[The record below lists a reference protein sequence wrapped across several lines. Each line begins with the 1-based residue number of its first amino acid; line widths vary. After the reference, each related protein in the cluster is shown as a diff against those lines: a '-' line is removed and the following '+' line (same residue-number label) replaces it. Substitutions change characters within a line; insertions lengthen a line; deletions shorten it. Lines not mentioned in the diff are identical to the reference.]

1 MMFCTGL
8 IVACADP
15 SSSTEEMILA
25 TPADGAL
32 MDASR
37 SNPQDVG
44 AEGRLDISQ
53 PDMASTTP
61 SSLDVGLARM
71 DVQVSPLTDMSS
83 FQIDMAA
90 TSEAV
95 DMFTS
100 IQPMERRVQGLPL
113 IHDFSNADPDLVDA
127 LVRRALDG
135 LGLDAA
141 TGPHEQD
148 RIFVGKHYMV
158 WIDETGFYGKMN
170 GLWPL
175 NGESVDLNFV
185 LFDGLRPVNLLIV
198 GEDGNGR
205 WPAGYK
211 GAEHIEFPSDVAE
224 VDDDPNCTTAGLFCA
239 QYSLAEAGPYTDPD
253 IGSWRACNEGRPSFD
268 EHFAPVDI
276 EFTNRGLTLMYEG
289 PLTKQGDFGGSA
301 TGSGCHEHFL
311 FSDGVRRRVNL
322 RVGYALYADGL
333 TIDRLLQVRNAVGN
347 PTFDGPF
354 SFIGGFV
361 LSKFPNP
368 HRLKGF
374 HRHVWVETQEV
385 GIDWHE
391 RRITL
396 APQEWTR
403 LPNEVPT
410 RDIVLGWANQPVSL
424 SPYPN
429 FVMGQ
434 SLSISNH
441 GPNENGDSG
450 FCLCVVHGGIEMGG
464 GLRTGP
470 VENGRTSAVSVRR
483 LTLHREIPAPPDLAW
498 VYEAESELRNVIGR
512 VETNGRSANTVL
524 DEPGHLAFGPYASD
538 WSDGPKQAVFR
549 MLIDVVSGA
558 PEIVATADIFD
569 ATTQEIVASRQ
580 ILRSNFDL
588 PFTYRNI
595 AFDFDMTGR
604 EGHRME
610 TRLYWHDISYLRLD
624 RVTILER

>member
-1 MMFCTGL
+1 MMFCTSL

-25 TPADGAL
+25 TSVDSAF
-32 MDASR
+32 MDASQSYLQDAR
-37 SNPQDVG
+37 AEERLGANQSDMAAIPSNP
-44 AEGRLDISQ
+44 I
-53 PDMASTTP
+53 
-61 SSLDVGLARM
+61 DVGLAAM
-71 DVQVSPLTDMSS
+71 DAHMSPLIDMSPP
-83 FQIDMAA
+83 QIDMAD
-90 TSEAV
+90 TSEAA
-95 DMFTS
+95 DMAMP
-100 IQPMERRVQGLPL
+100 IQPVERRVQGLPL
-113 IHDFSNADPDLVDA
+113 IYDFSNAEPNLVDE
-127 LVRRALDG
+127 LVRKALEG

-141 TGPHEQD
+141 TGPHERD
-148 RIFVGKHYMV
+148 RVFVGQNYMV

-175 NGESVDLNFV
+175 NGETGALNFV

-224 VDDDPNCTTAGLFCA
+224 VDDDPTCTTAGLFCA
-239 QYSLAEAGPYTDPD
+239 QYSLAEAGPYTDSD
-253 IGSWRACNEGRPSFD
+253 IASWRACNEGRPSFA
-268 EHFAPVDI
+268 EHFAPMDI
-276 EFTNRGLTLMYEG
+276 EFTNRGLILMYEG
-289 PLTKQGDFGGSA
+289 PLTKQGDFGGSIS
-301 TGSGCHEHFL
+301 GSGCHEDFL

-322 RVGYALYADGL
+322 RVGYELYADGL
-333 TIDRLLQVRNAVGN
+333 AIDRLLQVRNAVGN

-385 GIDWHE
+385 GIDWND
-391 RRITL
+391 RRIEIT
-396 APQEWTR
+396 PQEWSR
-403 LPNEVPT
+403 LPNETPT
-410 RDIVLGWANQPVSL
+410 RDVVLGWANQPVSL

-429 FVMGQ
+429 FVAGR

-470 VENGRTSAVSVRR
+470 VNNGQTSAVSVRR
-483 LTLHREIPAPPDLAW
+483 LTLHREVPTPPDLAW
-498 VYEAESELRNVIGR
+498 VYEAESELRNVIGM
-512 VETNGRSANTVL
+512 VETDGRSANMLL
-524 DEPGHLAFGPYASD
+524 DDPGHLAFGPYASD
-538 WSDGPKQAVFR
+538 WSNGSKQAVFR
-549 MLIDVVSGA
+549 MLIDVVNGA

-580 ILRSNFDL
+580 VLRSDFDL

-595 AFDFDMTGR
+595 AFDFDMAGR
-604 EGHRME
+604 EGHLME

-624 RVTILER
+624 RVSILER